1 MGRRR
6 VGEVDQDRRSGGRG
20 RTTATRHYGVN
31 KWGGWS
37 RSDSASW
44 RKDSTGSD
52 DGKGRNM
59 DRREVTN
66 NIFGGDNVALLDGP
80 SVKDKNEGVL
90 TVVDNE
96 EVIHDG
102 KSMDMDVNLSVVN
115 KGGVKGHTGLAMK
128 GTEEAK
134 KNEGKKYKKV
144 LRDNL
149 QKGKNELNPDAAV
162 GKKHKLSVAVDEER
176 MGKKSRKDEDCMV
189 VVTKET
195 LANTS
200 AGLQEQPRR
209 NQ

>member
-1 MGRRR
+1 
-6 VGEVDQDRRSGGRG
+6 
-20 RTTATRHYGVN
+20 
-31 KWGGWS
+31 
-37 RSDSASW
+37 
-44 RKDSTGSD
+44 
-52 DGKGRNM
+52 
-59 DRREVTN
+59 VTN

-90 TVVDNE
+90 IVVDNE

-102 KSMDMDVNLSVVN
+102 KSIDMDVNLSAVN
-115 KGGVKGHTGLAMK
+115 EGGVKGHMGPAMK
-128 GTEEAK
+128 GIDEAK
-134 KNEGKKYKKV
+134 KNGGKKYKKV
-144 LRDNL
+144 IRDNL
-149 QKGKNELNPDAAV
+149 QKGKNELNPVAAV
-162 GKKHKLSVAVDEER
+162 GKKHKLSVVVDEER